1 MTLQVSSSSRAI
13 ARSGHIN
20 TLEQVRQS
28 DVGGFPHTCI
38 SVRADTRI
46 INNIEHTA
54 GDVESQ
60 KPHNLAS
67 VEAYKETKKLIDLL
81 INGVVD
87 YITIYAPYEE
97 ILEDHYY
104 STSRSLAH
112 EAKLSSDRLARTAC
126 DDVLILMRGED
137 GIFLTWGNKE
147 TRRTAGVGVKVD
159 PNIFDNHN
167 HLFGAV
173 YDILE
178 HAAENDRYID
188 IDIGNYLQDPTVI
201 VQGHGISQGR
211 YALVSVQEFTIKDP
225 VDSTTTVIGATK
237 TPVAQKEVIQPTENQ
252 EETSIMKT
260 TLSAVIAENKAAAIN
275 AGEMETGRLV
285 VNRIVA
291 VVKKRAPMM
300 IKGYIDTPVGRIAV
314 ANLFATLVREYM
326 PDNALAGRAADG
338 AVKSAAYEVLRD
350 IDIPAMIEEVLA
362 GFKEAEPAAATEKV
376 AI

>member
-60 KPHNLAS
+60 KHHKLDSIA
-67 VEAYKETKKLIDLL
+67 AYQETKKLIDLL

-112 EAKLSSDRLARTAC
+112 ERSDRLAQKAC
-126 DDVLILMRGED
+126 DDLLILMRDKD

-159 PNIFDNHN
+159 PDVFENNN
-167 HLFGAV
+167 HLFGAI

-178 HAAENDRYID
+178 YASTNDRYID
-188 IDIGNYLQDPTVI
+188 IDMSNYLQSPAVI

-211 YALVSVQEFTIKDP
+211 YALVTVQEFTIKDP

-237 TPVAQKEVIQPTENQ
+237 TPVVTQKEVIQPTEKQ

>member
-54 GDVESQ
+54 GDIETQ
-60 KPHNLAS
+60 KPHKLDSIA
-67 VEAYKETKKLIDLL
+67 AYQETKKLIDLL
-81 INGVVD
+81 INSVVD
-87 YITIYAPYEE
+87 YVTIYAPYEE
-97 ILEDHYY
+97 ILDDHYY

-112 EAKLSSDRLARTAC
+112 EQSDRLAQKAC
-126 DDVLILMRGED
+126 DDLLILMRDKD

-159 PNIFDNHN
+159 PDVFENNN
-167 HLFGAV
+167 HLFGAI

-178 HAAENDRYID
+178 YAAANDQYID
-188 IDIGNYLQDPTVI
+188 IDMSNYLQNPAVI

-211 YALVSVQEFTIKDP
+211 YALVTIQEFTVKDP
-225 VDSTTTVIGATK
+225 VDSTTTAIGATK
-237 TPVAQKEVIQPTENQ
+237 TPVAAQKEVIQPTEKQ

-362 GFKEAEPAAATEKV
+362 GFKEAEPAAGEKV